1 MKGIFYALVLAALP
15 LVALAQQCQVNDS
28 NLNLNYDQTLDY
40 QNAHIKTDFF
50 MLVFSN
56 SSIFCRGRQNQPK
69 FKFQCDSGHQFGWV
83 VHGLWGES
91 KAAYLSGNIHQH
103 PRFCQG
109 DLPKLALSTIKPY
122 LCMSPGTALLQGEW
136 EKHGACDFPNAKSYF
151 AQEQALYQ
159 QFKLP
164 PASLNAS
171 QAIQWMKRNNPQLKN
186 KWLSRQGSEFGIC
199 FDKRFELISC
209 PKK

>member
-1 MKGIFYALVLAALP
+1 MSRILYALILSAMP
-15 LVALAQQCQVNDS
+15 LCGLAQQCQIDDS
-28 NLNLNYDQTLDY
+28 NLNLHYDQQLDY
-40 QNAHIKTDFF
+40 QNVDIKTDFF

-56 SSIFCRGRQNQPK
+56 SRRFCKGREEQPK
-69 FKFQCDSGHQFGWV
+69 FKFQCASGNQFGWV

-136 EKHGACDFPNAKSYF
+136 EKHGACDFTDAKSYF
-151 AQEQALYQ
+151 AKEQSLYQ

-164 PASLNAS
+164 PVHLNAS
-171 QAIQWMKRNNPQLKN
+171 QAIKWMKQNNVKLKD
-186 KWLSRQGSEFGIC
+186 KWLSKQGSEFGIC
-199 FDKRFELISC
+199 FDKKFSLISC